1 MGMRRSALGRKALT
15 VLVSTSMVVSMMPT
29 AALADA
35 VGANDATA
43 EQSQVKE
50 NESGGGASEKVT
62 DSDSVD
68 SGTSEG
74 AANGQATTEQ
84 GSSTQTSDDSQ
95 QGTGS
100 QESVAAGVAE
110 VNGKKFATLQ
120 AAINAAR
127 DGETVTLLADATEDV
142 VISKSITL
150 DLGGKTLTNTNS
162 GKATISVQGGTVAVK
177 NGSVIGG
184 TSYYNIEVTKDSNAN
199 LTLADVTAAA
209 GNTGSSMIDNWG
221 TLTIAS
227 GTYTGGM
234 NTVKSEEG
242 STLTINGGT
251 FTCDFG
257 KKWSYTAVILV
268 YGTTTINGGE
278 FIQKTTNTSSYAKV
292 VMTGKVDGYA
302 AVTKV
307 TGGKF
312 VNEKLSGIFFG
323 LGKATSD
330 NFEVSGG
337 TFNKAVSDSYM
348 ADGYIPVKNSDGTY
362 GVKEGK
368 FVAEVGSTGYE
379 TFDEAIA
386 AANASTRS
394 VTIYLRENITVDHQ
408 LVINNV
414 NGKAITLNL
423 EGFTLTSTYAMNTTS
438 SEARY
443 ALVNKS
449 TLTVKNGT
457 FAAGEARAI
466 GAYGVL
472 TLNGATVT
480 QKLTGGHA
488 CVAFCANGKNY
499 TIKNSTID
507 GAYAVCNFANNAT
520 INITGS
526 TLTGTGNTLYH
537 NGSNY
542 GLKLTVK
549 DTTITSSGSCGVYIS
564 GSTSAQSNAD
574 NQNGAGG
581 YQKATFTGCTISGAI
596 NGVEAKYGDL
606 TLDGCTVSTTAK
618 DASYKQ
624 DNNGPAG
631 SGFAVV
637 STDNAMNNVTPKPEG
652 TIIIKGA
659 GKYTGPVGLGS
670 LKSVKE
676 TYADFADETIKV
688 SGGTFTT
695 EVPASYCAD
704 GFTSVKN
711 DDGSYGVL
719 ATVAQVGEKSYTD
732 LKEAINAADAG
743 TTVTLLADVTDFPG
757 IVINKNI
764 TIDFGDYTVT
774 GKTGVVVLHVTDADV
789 TLKGGKGGING
800 GSGGNNVAVCANTG
814 ANVTIDGGNYTVGGD
829 ANDNGNATVY
839 VVDTGKVTI
848 NGGTFSSEKS
858 YAGKYYVLNVQN
870 SAKGSIAVNGG
881 TFVNCDPFQG
891 DDNLGGNFVTEN
903 NGVNRVE
910 NGDGSYS
917 CSVSSGKA
925 QVLDADGNSVKVYDT
940 LAAAIAGAKAGQT
953 IALTGDV
960 TESVTVAK
968 ESNIALDLNGFKL
981 TNASDH
987 TITNNGTLTI
997 KDSSTAKTGTV
1008 DNVTHGKG
1016 ALVNNG
1022 TVTLDGGTFERSEE
1036 AGTLKPYENGGNS
1049 WYTVQNN
1056 GTMTVNDGVTVRN
1069 AGGYSSNLCNADDS
1083 HAKLIINGGTFTGG
1097 VNAVKNGSNTTLV
1110 INGGTFSNTS
1120 QYVIMNWSDATIS
1133 GGDFTSGGTAP
1144 AVLFTS
1150 SYEKDKDSLKVT
1162 GGTYSGSS
1170 KMIRNYYDDSN
1181 RGNASVSGGTFSAEV
1196 PADCCA
1202 ENFAPAKTTDAS
1214 GNVTY
1219 GVSSEVATME
1229 FLGGSL
1235 RMDYGDSYDKT
1246 CLRFGYHVDLP
1257 EGATLQSWS
1266 WDARFGADSTKTYTI
1281 NGVNKVQDA
1290 NGNGFTA
1297 NLVITNIGKS
1307 YYSEIDAVRMTV
1319 VFKTKNGDVVTCT
1332 ESAFNQRSVNAVANA
1347 IVKSSTATDA
1357 EKNYAK
1363 GILGQS

>member
-35 VGANDATA
+35 AGVSDASTT

-50 NESGGGASEKVT
+50 NESGGG
-62 DSDSVD
+62 DSKSIADGESAD
-68 SGTSEG
+68 NGTSEG
-74 AANGQATTEQ
+74 AGNEQDGAVQATEDEQQMTESSGPQAQDSSTTNVAKANGANY
-84 GSSTQTSDDSQ
+84 SS
-95 QGTGS
+95 
-100 QESVAAGVAE
+100 
-110 VNGKKFATLQ
+110 LQ
-120 AAINAAR
+120 AAIDSAS
-127 DGETVTLLADATEDV
+127 DGSTVALLVDTVEDV
-142 VISKSITL
+142 TINKSVTL
-150 DLGGKTLTNTNS
+150 DLGGKTLTNTGAGLATLS
-162 GKATISVQGGTVAVK
+162 VEKDGKATVK
-177 NGSVIGG
+177 NGSIVGG
-184 TSYYNIEVTKDSNAN
+184 KSYYNIAVGKDGAPGG
-199 LTLADVTAAA
+199 TLVLEDITATA

-221 TLTIAS
+221 TLTINS
-227 GTYTGGM
+227 GTYSGGLNVVKSNEGTKLTIAGGDYTLSHSVKYSDNAVIWVFGETLITGG
-234 NTVKSEEG
+234 K
-242 STLTINGGT
+242 
-251 FTCDFG
+251 FT
-257 KKWSYTAVILV
+257 
-268 YGTTTINGGE
+268 N
-278 FIQKTTNTSSYAKV
+278 NAKV
-292 VMTGKVDGYA
+292 QSSCPHVVATGVVDGYTSK
-302 AVTKV
+302 TKV
-307 TGGKF
+307 TGGTF
-312 VNEKLSGIFFG
+312 INNYSVTTACIFKG
-323 LGKATSD
+323 VLGGSKE

-337 TFNKAVSDSYM
+337 TFNKAIDEGLC
-348 ADGYIPVKNSDGTY
+348 AEGYIPTTKNADGTY
-362 GVKEGK
+362 SVKVGAYIAQVGK
-368 FVAEVGSTGYE
+368 TKYE
-379 TFDEAIA
+379 TLQAAIQRTSKGSVA
-386 AANASTRS
+386 KLLANATEDITINKGKNST
-394 VTIYLRENITVDHQ
+394 LD
-408 LVINNV
+408 
-414 NGKAITLNL
+414 LN
-423 EGFTLTSTYAMNTTS
+423 GFTLTNVSGHTITNNGTLTIRDSSTAKSGRVDNVTHGKG
-438 SEARY
+438 
-443 ALVNKS
+443 ALVNNGTV
-449 TLTVKNGT
+449 TLDGGTFERSAEKGMLKPDSDGGNSWYTVQNNGTMTVNDGVTVRNAGGYSSNLCNADDSHAKLVINGGTFTGGVNAVKNGSETTLEVNGGT
-457 FAAGEARAI
+457 FSNTSQYVIMNWGDAAISGGTFTAGDTAS
-466 GAYGVL
+466 AVL
-472 TLNGATVT
+472 
-480 QKLTGGHA
+480 
-488 CVAFCANGKNY
+488 F
-499 TIKNSTID
+499 
-507 GAYAVCNFANNAT
+507 
-520 INITGS
+520 
-526 TLTGTGNTLYH
+526 
-537 NGSNY
+537 
-542 GLKLTVK
+542 
-549 DTTITSSGSCGVYIS
+549 TSSW
-564 GSTSAQSNAD
+564 
-574 NQNGAGG
+574 
-581 YQKATFTGCTISGAI
+581 
-596 NGVEAKYGDL
+596 E
-606 TLDGCTVSTTAK
+606 TAK
-618 DASYKQ
+618 DSLSITGGTFSGSSKMIRNYYDDSNRGNAS
-624 DNNGPAG
+624 
-631 SGFAVV
+631 
-637 STDNAMNNVTPKPEG
+637 
-652 TIIIKGA
+652 
-659 GKYTGPVGLGS
+659 
-670 LKSVKE
+670 
-676 TYADFADETIKV
+676 V
-688 SGGTFTT
+688 SGGTFSA
-695 EVPASYCAD
+695 EVPADCCAE
-704 GFTSVKN
+704 GFTPVKN

-719 ATVAQVGEKSYTD
+719 TVVARVGENNYTD
-732 LKEAINAADAG
+732 LKEAINAANAG
-743 TTVTLLADVTDFPG
+743 ETVTLLADVTDFSG
-757 IVINKNI
+757 VVINKNI

-814 ANVTIDGGNYTVGGD
+814 ANVTIDGGSYTVGGD

-839 VVDTGKVTI
+839 VVGTGKVTI

-881 TFVNCDPFQG
+881 TFVNFDPFQG

-910 NGDGSYS
+910 NEDGSYS

-940 LAAAIAGAKAGQT
+940 LAAAIAGAEAGQT

-997 KDSSTAKTGTV
+997 KDSSAAKTGTV

-1083 HAKLIINGGTFTGG
+1083 HAKLVINGGTFSGG

-1150 SYEKDKDSLKVT
+1150 SYKTDKDSLKVT

-1297 NLVITNIGKS
+1297 NLVITNIGRL
-1307 YYSEIDAVRMTV
+1307 YYSEMDAVRMTV
-1319 VFKTKNGDVVTCT
+1319 VFKTNNGDVVTCT
-1332 ESAFNQRSVNAVANA
+1332 ESAFNQRSVNSVANA
-1347 IVKSSTATDA
+1347 IVNSGTATGA
-1357 EKNYAK
+1357 EINYAK